1 MNRLIV
7 AEDPMLSRTAE
18 HALRATIL
26 LARQD
31 SGRPLSAEAIATG
44 LDAPR
49 NYMGKTLGSLADKGI
64 VDSSPGRNGGFRLAV
79 PADELSVAQIID
91 AVDRPMRRRMCL
103 LGDRPCDAENPCIA
117 HKRWSAVQDQFR
129 SHIEGLTIAHL
140 IAEETDAAVSPPSSQ
155 VGQRDRTDRSKE
167 MKS

>member
-1 MNRLIV
+1 MNRFFV

-31 SGRPLSAEAIATG
+31 ADRPLSAEAIATG

-49 NYMGKTLGSLADKGI
+49 NYMGKTLGLLANRGI
-64 VDSSPGRNGGFRLAV
+64 VVSSPGRKGGYRLAV

-91 AVDRPMRRRMCL
+91 AVDRPRRRRMCL
-103 LGDRPCDAENPCIA
+103 LGDRPCDDNNPCIA
-117 HKRWSAVQDQFR
+117 HQRWSAVLDDFR

-140 IAEETDAAVSPPSSQ
+140 IAEQTDAAISPPSSQ

-167 MKS
+167 KKS